1 MNEKLYIAILI
12 IFFSGSV
19 NSQSPVYLDGFPVG
33 LDSTYYP
40 YFYGATP
47 IIADFNIDGKKEI
60 LVATHRSF
68 YTNVYLINH
77 SGLIVSGW
85 PVTIMS
91 RSWPAIAAGD
101 VDNDG
106 RLEAVIRNNDSIFVF
121 RDNSLALKGFPVYF
135 KDEQLAHVALY
146 DLDNDKFLEIIV
158 KGNNLLCVYEHS
170 GNVMSGWP
178 VELPGMPADRILSP
192 PMTIADIDNDNSAE
206 IIIPSSLCD
215 SSAPP
220 CKVNYVHVFQSN
232 GKYMKGWP
240 VEIDSGYGFYSQ
252 PATVY
257 KDKTSDSVFIYL
269 NTSYIPYNYADSIRT
284 RTMKITSGGSISKIF
299 HTTGA
304 SEFSSLALG
313 NMNGLLY
320 KCMGTEPSPVFLLN
334 DLNAVVNNWPVFGN
348 GYYYNSPLLVESGS
362 DLVVNVNLTS
372 MDITRRGFAFFYKA
386 NGNQFDWSP
395 LRPEGYV
402 TASGAFGDINS
413 DGQLDFCV
421 MTILDTNNIR
431 HPILHAWTFPGVSFD
446 VSKMHWPMY
455 AHDRYRTNQYG
466 FIPPDEPV
474 GIQPVSNIVPEKFE
488 LHQNYPNPFN
498 PTTTIRF
505 DVSVSGNVSLKVYDV
520 LGREVAVLADEY
532 LRAGS
537 YERVF
542 DGSELPSGV
551 YIYSL
556 NVDGKQMGVR
566 RMTLVK

>member
-1 MNEKLYIAILI
+1 MNEKLYIAFLI

-47 IIADFNIDGKKEI
+47 IIADFNNDGQKEI
-60 LVATHRSF
+60 LVATSKSF
-68 YTNVYLINH
+68 YTFVYLINH
-77 SGLIVSGW
+77 SGSIVSGW
-85 PVTIMS
+85 PVRILS

-121 RDNSLALKGFPVYF
+121 RDNGLALKGFPVYF
-135 KDEQLAHVALY
+135 KDEHLAHVALY
-146 DLDNDKFLEIIV
+146 DLNHDKFLEIIV
-158 KGNNLLCVYEHS
+158 KGNNLLCVYEQS

-178 VELPGMPADRILSP
+178 VELPGIPSDRVLSP
-192 PMTIADIDNDNSAE
+192 PMTIADIDNDNNGE
-206 IIIPSSLCD
+206 IIVPSSLCD
-215 SSAPP
+215 DTAPP
-220 CKVNYVHVFQSN
+220 CKMNYLNVFDKN
-232 GKYMKGWP
+232 GKHKEGWP

-257 KDKTSDSVFIYL
+257 KDKMSDSTFIYL
-269 NTSYIPYNYADSIRT
+269 NTSYIPFNYADSIRT
-284 RTMKITSGGSISKIF
+284 RVMKITSVGGITKIF
-299 HTTGA
+299 QTTGV
-304 SEFSSLALG
+304 SEFSSLALA
-313 NMNGLLY
+313 NMNSILL
-320 KCMGTEPSPVFLLN
+320 KCTGTEPSPVFLLN
-334 DLNAVVNNWPVFGN
+334 DLNAVVDNWPVFGN
-348 GYYYNSPLLVESGS
+348 GYYYNSPLFVESGS

-372 MDITRRGFAFFYKA
+372 MDITRRGFAFFYKSS
-386 NGNQFDWSP
+386 GYQFDWSP

-431 HPILHAWTFPGVSFD
+431 HPILHAWSFPGFKYD
-446 VSKMHWPMY
+446 LSKMHWPMY

-474 GIQPVSNIVPEKFE
+474 GIQPVSAVVPEKFE

-498 PTTTIRF
+498 PSTTIRF
-505 DVSVSGNVSLKVYDV
+505 DVRTAGNVSLKVFDV
-520 LGREVAVLADEY
+520 LGKEVEVIVNEY
-532 LRAGS
+532 LKSGS
-537 YERVF
+537 YSVQF
-542 DGSELPSGV
+542 SGDDLPSGV
-551 YIYSL
+551 YYYELRAESFSET
-556 NVDGKQMGVR
+556 K
-566 RMTLVK
+566 RMVLVK